1 MDPLTVFSIATLMM
15 LANGAVLGLLHR
27 DLPSALQPAAA
38 SWRIGTLLIA
48 GSCVLFAIQ
57 SLLPPIFVL
66 PLANGMV
73 TLGCTGYWRSL
84 RQFYGYRDTAWL
96 LVPTC
101 VVVAGVFWFVA
112 VQPDLG
118 VRVVIVSL
126 AWLVIM
132 GGSVQVLCAPQQR
145 DAALSRVVLA
155 GIFIAVMAF
164 VAVRLLYVVLVGVN
178 PAGSVIDKGSWV
190 NAVTP
195 MVVAVLP
202 VIGTTAFLLL
212 CSERIRRQWEQAAS
226 TDYLTGLSN
235 RRTLMTA
242 GERRFAHARDKP
254 AGMALALIDID
265 HFKSIN
271 DRYGHDVGDLALKHV
286 AAQLVSACREPE
298 LPARQGGEEFVVL
311 CEGVDTTHAL
321 AVGERLRR
329 AVADTPFV
337 SGELTLPLT
346 VSIGV
351 AVRTAA
357 DHDFDQLLRR
367 ADEALYA
374 AKAGGRNRVELAAP
388 ATASAPVTAT
398 VVA

>member
-27 DLPSALQPAAA
+27 DLPPALQPAAS
-38 SWRIGTLLIA
+38 SWRISTLLVA
-48 GSCVLFAIQ
+48 GGCVFFAVQRLF
-57 SLLPPIFVL
+57 PPVFVL
-66 PLANGMV
+66 PLANGLVM
-73 TLGCTGYWRSL
+73 LGCTGYWHAL
-84 RQFYGYRDTAWL
+84 RQFYGYPDAKWL
-96 LVPTC
+96 LIPTLAAT
-101 VVVAGVFWFVA
+101 AGMLWFVA

-118 VRVVIVSL
+118 ARVVIVSV

-132 GGSVQVLCAPQQR
+132 AGCVQVLCAPQQR

-242 GERRFAHARDKP
+242 GERRFANARDKP

-311 CEGVDTTHAL
+311 FEGVDAAHAQ

-329 AVADTPFV
+329 AVADTPFS

-374 AKAGGRNRVELAAP
+374 AKAGGRNRVELALP
-388 ATASAPVTAT
+388 AAAT
-398 VVA
+398 TTVIA